1 MLECPPPLP
10 TPFLEWEEL
19 GRGNQL
25 FYPGILFNLAHTL
38 WCCEKALGSEV
49 GHWESVAFSSGESGW
64 KSSPTGSW
72 SEATQLI
79 SLPKPLVFFRTCHFF
94 PVNWEETCHMRLFR
108 ELHEFVGFPAQS
120 CNAIAAAIHRS
131 FPSLLLLNFAAVNV
145 EVNHLVRCALVFSV
159 IFFF

>member
-1 MLECPPPLP
+1 MLEWPP
-10 TPFLEWEEL
+10 TPTPVPWMRRTWKRESIILSRYFVQFGTHTVVLWKGSGLWSWPLRECGL
-19 GRGNQL
+19 QL
-25 FYPGILFNLAHTL
+25 
-38 WCCEKALGSEV
+38 WRV
-49 GHWESVAFSSGESGW
+49 WVW

-79 SLPKPLVFFRTCHFF
+79 PLPKPLVFFRTCHFF

-120 CNAIAAAIHRS
+120 CNAIAAAIHCS